1 MVIMIVNR
9 FRWNTLTVTVHR
21 RTKSKEIKR
30 QVPAASVQL
39 LCDNF
44 IFPAFE
50 IAFTMIYTVKTYILQ
65 TDIKWTF
72 EESAN

>member
-1 MVIMIVNR
+1 MVMMIVNR
-9 FRWNTLTVTVHR
+9 FRCNTLTVTVHR

-30 QVPAASVQL
+30 QVPAARVQF

-50 IAFTMIYTVKTYILQ
+50 NAFTMIYTVKTYILQ

-72 EESAN
+72 